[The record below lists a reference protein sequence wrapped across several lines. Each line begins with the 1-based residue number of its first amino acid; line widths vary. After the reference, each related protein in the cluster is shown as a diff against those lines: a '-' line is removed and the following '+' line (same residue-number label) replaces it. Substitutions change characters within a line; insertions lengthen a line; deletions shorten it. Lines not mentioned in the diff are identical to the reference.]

1 MGLKI
6 MQILTNHLKAVL
18 LAAGKKD
25 IRYYL
30 NGVHVNKHHLVGT
43 DGHRMHVVCHG
54 GDWPHDPVTIPR
66 DACER
71 AIKGKT
77 TTLEITPT
85 TIGPISYTPVGG
97 TYPDYTRVMASS
109 TALNGGIEQG
119 DLLTCLQPEF
129 LKDAD
134 AAIKLVSGVGGNS
147 LARIGSTWIWS
158 NRTLQVVVM
167 PFRTQATEKTPAA
180 YSLEPLAC

>member
-1 MGLKI
+1 

-30 NGVHVNKHHLVGT
+30 NGVHVNKHHLVAT
-43 DGHRMHVVCHG
+43 DGSRMHIVCHG

-66 DACER
+66 TACEL

-85 TIGPISYTPVGG
+85 AIGPISYQPTGG

-109 TALNGGIEQG
+109 TALHGGIEPG
-119 DLLTCLQPEF
+119 DLLTCIQPDY

-134 AAIKLVSGVGGNS
+134 AAIKLIAGTGGNS
-147 LARIGSTWIWS
+147 LACIKGTWVWS
-158 NRTLQVVVM
+158 NPTLQVVVM
-167 PFRTQATEKTPAA
+167 PYRVHAGPKTPAA

>member
-1 MGLKI
+1 

-25 IRYYL
+25 VRYYYL
-30 NGVHVNKHHLVGT
+30 NGVHVNKHHLVAT
-43 DGHRMHVVCHG
+43 DGSRMHIVCHG
-54 GDWPHDPVTIPR
+54 GDWPHEPVTIPR
-66 DACER
+66 TACEL

-85 TIGPISYTPVGG
+85 AIGPISYQPTGG

-109 TALNGGIEQG
+109 TALSAGIERG
-119 DLLTCLQPEF
+119 DMLTCIQPEF

-134 AAIKLVSGVGGNS
+134 AAIKLVAGLGGNS
-147 LARIGSTWIWS
+147 LARIGTAWIWS
-158 NRTLQVVVM
+158 NPTLQVVVM
-167 PFRTQATEKTPAA
+167 PYRVHATEERPAA

>member
-1 MGLKI
+1 

-30 NGVHVNKHHLVGT
+30 NGVHVNKHHLVAT
-43 DGHRMHVVCHG
+43 DGHRVHIVCHG
-54 GDWPHDPVTIPR
+54 GDWPHEPVTIPR
-66 DACER
+66 DACEL
-71 AIKGKT
+71 AVKGKT
-77 TTLEITPT
+77 ASLELTPT
-85 TIGPISYTPVGG
+85 AIGPISYLPVSG
-97 TYPDYTRVMASS
+97 TYPDYTRVMAGS

-134 AAIKLVSGVGGNS
+134 AAIKLVAGRALNS
-147 LARIGSTWIWS
+147 LARIGGSWVWS
-158 NRTLQVVVM
+158 NPTLQIVVM
-167 PFRTQATEKTPAA
+167 PYRVHAGPKTPA

>member
-1 MGLKI
+1 
-6 MQILTNHLKAVL
+6 MQIQTNHLKAVL

-25 IRYYL
+25 LRYYL
-30 NGVHVNKHHLVGT
+30 NGVHVTKHHLVGT

-66 DACER
+66 DACDL

-77 TTLEITPT
+77 TTLGVTPT
-85 TIGPISYTPVGG
+85 AIGPLSYQPTGG
-97 TYPDYTRVMASS
+97 TYPDYARVMASS
-109 TALNGGIEQG
+109 TALSAGIEQG
-119 DLLTCLQPEF
+119 DLLTCIQPDY

-134 AAIKLVSGVGGNS
+134 AAIKLVAGNGGNS
-147 LARIGSTWIWS
+147 LARIGTAWVWS
-158 NRTLQVVVM
+158 NPTLQVVVM
-167 PFRTQATEKTPAA
+167 PYRAHATEKHPAA

>member
-1 MGLKI
+1 
-6 MQILTNHLKAVL
+6 MQIKTAHLKAVL

-25 IRYYL
+25 PRYYL
-30 NGVHVNKHHLVGT
+30 NGVRVNKHHLVAT

-66 DACER
+66 DACEL

-85 TIGPISYTPVGG
+85 AIGPISYQPTGG
-97 TYPDYTRVMASS
+97 TYPDYTRVVASS
-109 TALNGGIEQG
+109 TALSAGIEQG
-119 DLLTCLQPEF
+119 DPLTCLSWEF

-134 AAIKLVSGVGGNS
+134 AAIKLVAGTTINS
-147 LARIGSTWIWS
+147 LARIGAAWVWS
-158 NRTLQVVVM
+158 NPTLQVVVM
-167 PFRTQATEKTPAA
+167 PYRVHATEEHLAA

>member
-1 MGLKI
+1 
-6 MQILTNHLKAVL
+6 MQILTSHLKAVL

-30 NGVHVNKHHLVGT
+30 NGVHVNKHHLVAT
-43 DGHRMHVVCHG
+43 DGHRMHIVCHG
-54 GDWPHDPVTIPR
+54 GDWPHEPVTIPR
-66 DACER
+66 NACEL
-71 AIKGKT
+71 AVKGKT

-85 TIGPISYTPVGG
+85 DIGPISYQPTGG

-109 TALNGGIEQG
+109 TALSTGIEQG
-119 DLLTCLQPEF
+119 DMLTCLQPEF

-134 AAIKLVSGVGGNS
+134 AAIKLVAGWALNS
-147 LARIGSTWIWS
+147 LARIGGSWVWS
-158 NRTLQVVVM
+158 NPTLQIVVM
-167 PFRTQATEKTPAA
+167 PYRVRAAEKHPAA